1 MPNARVDGVSIQ
13 KMLKGREVIVGM
25 VRDEQFGPVMT
36 FGLGGIFVEI
46 MKDVSQMV
54 APLTR
59 AEVVQLVRS
68 IKAYP
73 ILTGARGRKPA
84 DVRALEDFILTLAQ
98 IAMDF
103 PEILELEVNPVIVG
117 DEGQGV
123 GAVDALVTIR
133 RDIL

>member
-1 MPNARVDGVSIQ
+1 VDGISVQ

-25 VRDEQFGPVMT
+25 VRDEQFGPVIT

-46 MKDVSQMV
+46 MKDISQLV
-54 APLTR
+54 APFTR
-59 AEVVQLVRS
+59 AEVAQLVRS
-68 IKAYP
+68 IRAYP

-84 DVRALEDFILTLAQ
+84 DINALEDFILTMAQ

-103 PEILELEVNPVIVG
+103 PEITELEVNPVVVG

-133 RDIL
+133 RDIV

>member
-1 MPNARVDGVSIQ
+1 
-13 KMLKGREVIVGM
+13 
-25 VRDEQFGPVMT
+25 VRDEQFGPVIT

-68 IKAYP
+68 IRAYP
-73 ILTGARGRKPA
+73 ILTGARGRRPA
-84 DVRALEDFILTLAQ
+84 DINALEDFILTMAQ

-103 PEILELEVNPVIVG
+103 PEITELEVNPVVVG
-117 DEGQGV
+117 DEGQGIRG
-123 GAVDALVTIR
+123 GAVGQKHGGIR
-133 RDIL
+133 AGHEPSRSRRIL